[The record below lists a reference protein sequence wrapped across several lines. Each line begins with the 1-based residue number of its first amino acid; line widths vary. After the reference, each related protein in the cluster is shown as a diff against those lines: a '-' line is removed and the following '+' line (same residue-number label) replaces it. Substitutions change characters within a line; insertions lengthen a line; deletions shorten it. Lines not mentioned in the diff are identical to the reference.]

1 MVKKNND
8 FFLFE
13 NKENQRRGDWAIANK
28 RKWVSKVGLASV
40 VRRCSHTPCA
50 PLWSVPRVR
59 GRWRGERRR
68 AGRWRKSRPRQY
80 LCSLGTAL
88 TPWPEMVALG
98 GRLTTSFNL
107 LPLPHPLAPSP
118 SSSLCIGTSSSGSRS
133 YPAQRRLESHF
144 AFTCPHYSMWTTR
157 RAPFLADTFTTHN
170 SFRAL
175 RVTFPSRSV
184 GSSRS
189 PFLLRILK
197 LSVCAPVFSCPF
209 RASRILL

>member
-1 MVKKNND
+1 
-8 FFLFE
+8 
-13 NKENQRRGDWAIANK
+13 
-28 RKWVSKVGLASV
+28 
-40 VRRCSHTPCA
+40 
-50 PLWSVPRVR
+50 
-59 GRWRGERRR
+59 
-68 AGRWRKSRPRQY
+68 
-80 LCSLGTAL
+80 
-88 TPWPEMVALG
+88 MVALG

-133 YPAQRRLESHF
+133 YPVQRRLESHF

-189 PFLLRILK
+189 LFFITYPKAFRLCSCLFLPLSGLQNLALDLALFFFLVYYSTLIGCICPLIAYLHMKSSSLRCRVQL
-197 LSVCAPVFSCPF
+197 
-209 RASRILL
+209 